1 LHIQNFGPN
10 FHIQYILANAQDTV
24 HQAGIQDQDNIDQYC
39 SEIVQNVATLQQG
52 TVRKFVRT
60 LPNAK
65 FEELEEQL

>member
-1 LHIQNFGPN
+1 LHIQNFGSN

-24 HQAGIQDQDNIDQYC
+24 HQAGILDQDGIDQYC
-39 SEIVQNVATLQQG
+39 SEIVQKVATLQQG
-52 TVRKFVRT
+52 TLRIFVHM